1 MQAQTKSNFVLRH
14 FVISSNRSGEP
25 VPLTANHVL
34 YLRYVEDI
42 RSACIRIEAQVTDS
56 ETGIISSLQGMEPV
70 FIGWE
75 DTEEPSTNFYQINGV
90 VYDIQDRTNKDGKS
104 KATLLICTYDLVNN
118 AATKL
123 SRRFGKGG
131 GRKIHDIVKTE
142 ILQDILHTTYEIR
155 VEKTQNKFSY
165 ISPYWSPFTM
175 IKWLCAKAI
184 PEKKKGGANASAGY
198 CFFQNKRGYNFLSF
212 DSFTREVPIKKIV
225 IGHEPKDNEDP
236 EEDKDIIPVNRM
248 QVTSSFDV
256 LKGLNVGSFNSMV
269 MTLDVKD
276 MHYVEHPFNI
286 SKYYQDVPLMNASF
300 SAPDY
305 YKKFDRDNA
314 HTRIMS
320 KIMDTALFTE
330 GTMTKGMTRQLSQS
344 SLREK
349 LFYAKSVEVEYI
361 GTNELT
367 VGDVV
372 ELIAFKGK
380 DRDTDYENSGNYVI
394 GRVEKQFL
402 SANDQMSTK
411 LVLYTDSPGAPPA
424 MNPDALE
431 GGT

>member
-1 MQAQTKSNFVLRH
+1 MQETKSNFSLRH
-14 FVISSNRSGEP
+14 FVISSPALDEP
-25 VPLTANHVL
+25 VPLTMNHVL
-34 YLRYVEDI
+34 YLKYTEDI
-42 RSACIRIEAQVTDS
+42 RSASVRLEAQITDS
-56 ETGIISSLQGMEPV
+56 DVGIVSTLQGMEPV

-75 DTEEPSTNFYQINGV
+75 DTEEPTTNFYQINGV
-90 VYDIQDRTNKDGKS
+90 IYDIQDRSTKDGKS

-131 GRKIHDIVKTE
+131 GKKISDIVRTE
-142 ILQDILHTTYEIR
+142 ILKDVLHTTYPLEI
-155 VEKTQNKFSY
+155 EKTENKFSF
-165 ISPYWSPFTM
+165 ISPYWSPYTI
-175 IKWLCAKAI
+175 IKWLCAKSI
-184 PEKKKGGANASAGY
+184 PEKKKGTKAASAGY
-198 CFFQNKRGYNFLSF
+198 CFFQNKRGYNFLSYDYF
-212 DSFTREVPIKKIV
+212 SRQKPVKKLV
-225 IGHEPKDNEDP
+225 VGHEPAEGEEP
-236 EEDKDIIPVNRM
+236 EEDKNIIPINKLDI
-248 QVTSSFDV
+248 TSNFDV

-286 SKYYQDVPLMNASF
+286 TKYYKDVPLMNDNF
-300 SAPDY
+300 VAPDY

-330 GTMTKGMTRQLSQS
+330 GTMTKGMTKQLSQA

-349 LFYAKSVEVEYI
+349 LFYNKAAEVEYI

-372 ELIAFKGK
+372 EVLTYKGK
-380 DRDTDYENSGNYVI
+380 DKELDYENSGKYVI

-402 SANDQMSTK
+402 SSGDMMSTK
-411 LVLYTDSPGAPPA
+411 LVLYTDSPGSPP
-424 MNPDALE
+424 
-431 GGT
+431 TS